1 MNARSCKH
9 TASNFFAFKPLDRRV
24 FLDQSSAVCLS
35 VKAIF
40 SARLKF
46 GVYSEIRRLLSAGK
60 EGGNSPLSSI
70 KGAGT
75 CHLVFKVGE

>member
-1 MNARSCKH
+1 MLVVAKTRLLISLLFNHWTVAYSWIK
-9 TASNFFAFKPLDRRV
+9 ALLFV
-24 FLDQSSAVCLS
+24 FS